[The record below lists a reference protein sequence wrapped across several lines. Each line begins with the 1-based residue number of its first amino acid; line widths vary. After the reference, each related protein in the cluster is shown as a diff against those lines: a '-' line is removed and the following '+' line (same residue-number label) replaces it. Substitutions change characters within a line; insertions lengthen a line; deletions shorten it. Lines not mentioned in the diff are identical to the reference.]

1 MKCYPVKYYIGIIII
16 YNIGIII
23 SNKPLGGG
31 GGGGGGGNS
40 NLL

>member
-1 MKCYPVKYYIGIIII
+1 MKCYPVKYYIGIII

-31 GGGGGGGNS
+31 GGGNS